1 MRVRALSCVLMRCV
15 WLGYLP
21 VRLSPRCCGHRK
33 EGLGCCLLRMSPVRC
48 GGCGPLAFQ
57 TIGDHYLPEREKV
70 RMVIKIVRLAATR
83 PRSIRSTRMER
94 TFFFFPPSLFSDPAR
109 FPDPM
114 SGNESPPF
122 AATFPSPD
130 PLSYPPVTSH
140 PNRPYIFRTVRPRKR
155 PPLFQI
161 FMSRFNSRAAPCRV
175 IQRRSPSAPLGP
187 SRRRSATLGQ
197 TRPNSAPQPTKPLAR
212 QGDGRALNRYHR
224 GMRRH
229 NRHKGAPIKRQL
241 ASLSL
246 LSLPSLASRST
257 FFPDAAHKR
266 EQTPDRISRL
276 NGSHDAVRS
285 DAFASRLYLAS
296 RSLSFP
302 PSSTNDSKRSLEF
315 SKG

>member
-1 MRVRALSCVLMRCV
+1 MCVLSCVLMRCV

-94 TFFFFPPSLFSDPAR
+94 TFFFPPSFFRPCSFSR
-109 FPDPM
+109 PDVGKRIP
-114 SGNESPPF
+114 SLRSHISSPG
-122 AATFPSPD
+122 

-175 IQRRSPSAPLGP
+175 IQHRSPSAPLGP

-197 TRPNSAPQPTKPLAR
+197 TRPNSAPRRATDRTSSAARGWPRVKPLPS
-212 QGDGRALNRYHR
+212 GDEEA
-224 GMRRH
+224 
-229 NRHKGAPIKRQL
+229 
-241 ASLSL
+241 
-246 LSLPSLASRST
+246 
-257 FFPDAAHKR
+257 
-266 EQTPDRISRL
+266 
-276 NGSHDAVRS
+276 
-285 DAFASRLYLAS
+285 
-296 RSLSFP
+296 
-302 PSSTNDSKRSLEF
+302 
-315 SKG
+315 